1 MSNLSATQTNLTSP
15 DGNNFEMGALDTFPK
30 ILRHNANNWPNDI
43 SMREKEFGIW
53 NEFNWQDYHN
63 RVKWLSLALI
73 KLGVKPK
80 DAIALLG
87 DNRPE
92 WVWGEVAAHA
102 MACYSIGIFQD
113 SLHEEVVYLLN
124 KSNATVVIA
133 EDEEQCDKL
142 LELGEEIPDVKII
155 VYCDPRGMRKY
166 DDERLI
172 SIEDIYQQGQDIDK
186 LSPDLYDAY
195 VDATDAEETAIYCTT
210 SGTTSKPK
218 IAFLGGGNF
227 VKHCS
232 SYLRADPR
240 KAGDNYVSVL
250 PLPWIMEQV
259 YAVGQA
265 LISRQIVNFV
275 EGQETLMADLREI
288 GPNFVLL
295 APRVWEGILADV
307 KARMMD
313 STPLKQKLFD
323 FAFSIAEKA
332 QAQGKRSK
340 FADLLLMN
348 ALKDR
353 LGFSF
358 LDSAATGGAAM
369 GPDTFR
375 FFQTIGVPL
384 RQLYGQT
391 ELCGAYTVHDE
402 NDVDYD
408 SVGVA
413 FDSAQVKVINTDKEG
428 VGEVIAKT
436 VGMFTGYLD
445 NQKAYD
451 EDVID
456 GWMHTGD
463 AGYFKPSGHLVII
476 DRIKD
481 LAKTSNGIQYSPQ
494 YIENKLKFSSF
505 IGEAVILGKDKP
517 YLSAI
522 ICIRF
527 SIVSKWAEQQGY
539 GFTNYT
545 SLSALPEVYQKLTE
559 EVEKVNATL
568 PDAQKINKFILL
580 YKELDADDGELTR
593 TRKVRRTVI
602 ADKYGDIIDSIY
614 DNKAMVDIDTVITF
628 QDGGSSRIKT
638 QLKVATVIEGAS
650 EGSNKS
656 NSEIATSTIPDQ
668 IQRKA
673 S

>member
-1 MSNLSATQTNLTSP
+1 MSNLQTVQK
-15 DGNNFEMGALDTFPK
+15 DYEMGELDTFPK
-30 ILRHNANNWPNDI
+30 ILRHNAKNWPNDI
-43 SMREKEFGIW
+43 AMREKEFGIW
-53 NEFNWQDYHN
+53 NEFDWQDYSN
-63 RVKWLSLALI
+63 RVKWLSLALR

-92 WVWGEVAAHA
+92 WVWGEVSAHA
-102 MACYSIGIFQD
+102 MGCYSIGIFQD

-124 KSNATVVIA
+124 KSNASVVIA
-133 EDEEQCDKL
+133 ENEEQCDKL
-142 LELGEEIPDVKII
+142 LDLGDEIPDVKVI

-166 DDERLI
+166 DDKRLI
-172 SIEDIYQQGQDIDK
+172 SIEEIYKQGQEIDK
-186 LSPDLYDAY
+186 VSPKLYDEY
-195 VDATDAEETAIYCTT
+195 VNATCADDTAIYCTT

-240 KAGDNYVSVL
+240 QAGDNYVSVL

-275 EGQETLMADLREI
+275 EEQETLMADLREI
-288 GPNFVLL
+288 GPSFVLL

-307 KARMMD
+307 KSRMMD

-323 FAFSIAEKA
+323 YAFNKAEKA
-332 QAQGKRSK
+332 QAMGKRSWL
-340 FADLLLMN
+340 ADTLLMN

-358 LDSAATGGAAM
+358 LKSAATGGAAM

-391 ELCGAYTVHDE
+391 ELCGAYTVHQE

-413 FDSAQVKVINTDKEG
+413 FDNAEVKVINTDKEG

-505 IGEAVILGKDKP
+505 IGEAVILGKDKS

-539 GFTNYT
+539 SFTNYT
-545 SLSALPEVYQKLTE
+545 SLSALPEVYEKLTE

-614 DNKAMVDIDTVITF
+614 DNKEMVDIDTVITF
-628 QDGGSSRIKT
+628 QDGGSSRIQT
-638 QLKVATVIEGAS
+638 QLKVATVIENNS
-650 EGSNKS
+650 KNDGSAVLSKGS
-656 NSEIATSTIPDQ
+656 QT
-668 IQRKA
+668 QRKA

>member
-1 MSNLSATQTNLTSP
+1 MSNSLQEKSLPAS
-15 DGNNFEMGALDTFPK
+15 NNFEMGELDTFPK
-30 ILRHNANNWPNDI
+30 ILRHNAKNWPNDI

-53 NEFNWQDYHN
+53 NEFNWQEYQN
-63 RVKWLSLALI
+63 RVKWLSLALR
-73 KLGVKPK
+73 KLGVQPK

-92 WVWGEVAAHA
+92 WVWGEVSAHA
-102 MACYSIGIFQD
+102 MGCYSIGIFQD

-142 LELGEEIPDVKII
+142 LELGDEIPDVKII

-166 DDERLI
+166 DDKRLV
-172 SIEDIYQQGQDIDK
+172 SIEDIYKQGQEIDR
-186 LSPDLYDAY
+186 LSPELYDLY
-195 VDATDAEETAIYCTT
+195 VDSTCADDTAIYCTT

-240 KAGDNYVSVL
+240 QAGDNYVSVL

-275 EGQETLMADLREI
+275 EEQETLMADLREI
-288 GPNFVLL
+288 GPSFVLL

-323 FAFSIAEKA
+323 YAFDIAEKA
-332 QAQGKRSK
+332 QAQGKRSWL
-340 FADLLLMN
+340 ADTLLMN

-353 LGFSF
+353 LGFTF
-358 LDSAATGGAAM
+358 LKSAATGGAAM

-391 ELCGAYTVHDE
+391 ELCGAYTVHQE

-413 FDSAQVKVINTDKEG
+413 FDSAEVKVINTDKEG

-445 NQKAYD
+445 NQAAYD

-481 LAKTSNGIQYSPQ
+481 LAKTSNGVQYSPQ

-539 GFTNYT
+539 SFTNYT
-545 SLSALPEVYQKLTE
+545 SLSALPEVYEKLSE
-559 EVEKVNATL
+559 EIEKVNDTL

-614 DNKAMVDIDTVITF
+614 DNKDMVDIDTVITF

-638 QLKVATVIEGAS
+638 QLKVATLIEND
-650 EGSNKS
+650 GSAVSVS
-656 NSEIATSTIPDQ
+656 NGSQLE
-668 IQRKA
+668 RKA

>member
-1 MSNLSATQTNLTSP
+1 MSTVK
-15 DGNNFEMGALDTFPK
+15 DFEMGEFDTFPK
-30 ILRHNANNWPNDI
+30 ILRHNAKNWPNDTA
-43 SMREKEFGIW
+43 MREKEFGIW
-53 NEFNWQDYHN
+53 TEFSWSDYQN
-63 RVKWLSLALI
+63 RVKWLSLALV
-73 KLGVKPK
+73 KLGVNKG
-80 DAIALLG
+80 DAVALLG

-92 WVWGEVAAHA
+92 WVWGEIAAHA
-102 MACYSIGIFQD
+102 IGCYSLGIFQD

-124 KSNATVVIA
+124 KSKATVVIA

-142 LELGEEIPDVKII
+142 LELGDAIPDVKVI

-166 DDERLI
+166 DDARLI
-172 SIEDIYQQGQDIDK
+172 DIQEIYSQGRDIEN
-186 LSPDLYDAY
+186 LSPELYDTY
-195 VDATDAEETAIYCTT
+195 VDGTKAANTAIYCTT

-218 IAFLGGGNF
+218 IVLLAGGSF

-232 SYLRADPR
+232 AYLRADPR
-240 KAGDNYVSVL
+240 DAGDNYVSVL

-265 LISRQIVNFV
+265 LIARQIVNFV
-275 EGQETLMADLREI
+275 EEQETLMSDLREI
-288 GPNFVLL
+288 GPSFVLL

-323 FAFSIAEKA
+323 FAMKHAEGAQKLGRKSWLAEVILMKA
-332 QAQGKRSK
+332 LR
-340 FADLLLMN
+340 
-348 ALKDR
+348 DR
-353 LGFSF
+353 LGFTF
-358 LDSAATGGAAM
+358 LKSAATGGAAM

-391 ELCGAYTVHDE
+391 ELCGAYTVHQQD
-402 NDVDYD
+402 DIDYD
-408 SVGVA
+408 SVGIC
-413 FDSAQVKVINTDKEG
+413 FDNAEVKVINADSEG

-436 VGMFTGYLD
+436 VGMFSGYLD
-445 NQKAYD
+445 NQQAYD
-451 EDVID
+451 DDVID

-463 AGYFKPSGHLVII
+463 AGYFKDSGHLVII

-481 LAKTSNGIQYSPQ
+481 LAKTSNGLQYSPQ

-505 IGEAVILGKDKP
+505 IGEAVILGKDRA

-527 SIVSKWAEQQGY
+527 SILSKWAEQQGLS
-539 GFTNYT
+539 FTNYT
-545 SLSALPEVYQKLTE
+545 NLATLPEVYEKLSR
-559 EVEKVNATL
+559 EVATVNETL
-568 PDAQKINKFILL
+568 PDAQKIHKFVLL

-593 TRKVRRTVI
+593 TRKVRRSVI
-602 ADKYGDIIDSIY
+602 AEKYGDIIDSLY
-614 DNKAMVDIDTVITF
+614 NNDQVVDIDTLITF
-628 QDGGSSRIKT
+628 QDGSTSRIQT
-638 QLKVATVIEGAS
+638 QLQVATLIEGS
-650 EGSNKS
+650 V
-656 NSEIATSTIPDQ
+656 DQ
-668 IQRKA
+668 TAPEALQRRV